1 MDFTNRSAQTQPTN
15 NPNVTESSPSPS
27 GHSGKKPSRLQK
39 IRDHKV
45 LNIVYIGL
53 LFCITILIVA
63 VVSSI
68 FLFDGNRT
76 KESKFVDTSKYQ
88 AVFLNG
94 GQVYFGKISDL
105 NDKYMALSD
114 IYYLQVNQTVQ
125 PDDKSAPK
133 NNFTLTKLG
142 CELHRPQDVMVIRQ
156 DQVIFWENLKDDDSQ
171 NTVPG
176 GIKELAKTDQG
187 RNCPQP
193 QQSSGSSDSGNSSN
207 SSNTSNSSETGNT
220 NNQ

>member
-1 MDFTNRSAQTQPTN
+1 MDFTNQNVNQPQQPS
-15 NPNVTESSPSPS
+15 NPNNAAAHP
-27 GHSGKKPSRLQK
+27 GKKPSKLKRIK
-39 IRDHKV
+39 DHKV

-68 FLFDGNRT
+68 FLFDGKKN
-76 KESKFVDTSKYQ
+76 KESNLVDTSKYQ

-94 GQVYFGKISDL
+94 GQVYFGKITDL
-105 NDKYMALSD
+105 TDQYMAISD
-114 IYYLQVNQTVQ
+114 IYYLQVNQSVQ
-125 PDDKSAPK
+125 PDQSGSNN
-133 NNFTLTKLG
+133 NNFTLAKLG

-176 GIKELAKTDQG
+176 GIKQLAKTDQG
-187 RNCPQP
+187 KNCQQP
-193 QQSSGSSDSGNSSN
+193 QQTNNNNSGNSSN
-207 SSNTSNSSETGNT
+207 TTNNSSTTNDANTSNTSN
-220 NNQ
+220 Q